1 MADTAFGLLTSLQKK
16 VWLTKV
22 RVQGRH
28 RSFWNSNG
36 FISGGSEDTNTPVT
50 RVTEL
55 TETERGTEAVMPL
68 VPDLSVDSGVVGDNE
83 LENNEVALQADSQTI
98 RIDQIRNA
106 VRSRGAMS
114 EQETVIRFRAQ
125 AQDKLAFWLA
135 DVKDE
140 LQFLTIAGRAYTLNT
155 NGSTRGAS
163 QLSQLRFASDV
174 VAASTNRIMHA
185 GSATSEATLTAADT
199 MNWDLIVRAKAFA
212 KRKAIAPVRMGG
224 REYYALV
231 TSTEQSRDL
240 SQSAD
245 YKSLTAQA
253 MPRGTDNPLF
263 MNAKRVVDDTI
274 IYDHQK
280 VFNTLGLGSGS
291 RWGAGGTIHGAQ
303 AQLLGAQA
311 LGICELTKGSRMV
324 ENSLRD
330 YENRPGIGIRNIFG
344 TLKPQFKSKY
354 DSNTTEDYGTVAIKT
369 AAAASS

>member
-1 MADTAFGLLTSLQKK
+1 MADTAFGLLTSMQKK
-16 VWLTKV
+16 VWLLKV

-28 RSFWNSNG
+28 RQFWGSNG
-36 FISGGSEDTNTPVT
+36 FISDNSGDTNTPVT

-68 VPDLSVDSGVVGDNE
+68 VPDLSVDSGTVSDNLME
-83 LENNEVALQADSQTI
+83 GNEEALTADSQTI
-98 RIDQIRNA
+98 RIDQLRHA
-106 VRSRGAMS
+106 VRSRGAFS
-114 EQETVIRFRAQ
+114 EQETVIRFRAT
-125 AQDKLAFWLA
+125 AQEKLAFWLA

-140 LQFLTIAGRAYTLNT
+140 LQFLMIAGRAFTLNT

-163 QLSQLRFASDV
+163 QLPQLRFASDV

-185 GSATSEATLTAADT
+185 GAATSEATLTTSDI

-212 KRKAIAPVRMGG
+212 KRKALAPIRLGG
-224 REYYALV
+224 REYYAIV
-231 TSTEQSRDL
+231 MSTEQCRDL

-245 YKSLTAQA
+245 YKSLVSQA
-253 MPRGTDNPLF
+253 MPRGADNPLF
-263 MNAKRVVDDTI
+263 TNAKRVVEDTI
-274 IYDHQK
+274 VYDHQK
-280 VFNTLGLGSGS
+280 VFNTLGLASSS
-291 RWGAGGTIHGAQ
+291 RWGATGTVHGAQ
-303 AQLLGAQA
+303 AILLGAQA

-324 ENSLRD
+324 ENSMRD
-330 YENRPGIGIRNIFG
+330 YENRPGLGIRNIFG